1 MNADCLLCLEVEGK
15 IPLPGGVYETP
26 TSVAFHLPEQPSG
39 DVLLGHHLVV
49 PKRHVHD
56 HGGLD
61 ENEAEDIGRI
71 TRVLSRAL
79 SAAGAQRV
87 YVFSVG
93 HSWPHLHVH
102 LVPRWPSVPEE
113 VPWHAVKD
121 EPGSHRVDFATAAS
135 FAERVRWNLGDFN
148 P

>member
-15 IPLPGGVYETP
+15 VPLPGGVYETP
-26 TSVAFHLPEQPSG
+26 MSVAFHLPEQLSG
-39 DVLLGHHLVV
+39 DVLLGYHLVV

-61 ENEAEDIGRI
+61 ENE
-71 TRVLSRAL
+71 
-79 SAAGAQRV
+79 
-87 YVFSVG
+87 
-93 HSWPHLHVH
+93 
-102 LVPRWPSVPEE
+102 
-113 VPWHAVKD
+113 VKD